1 MTITEI
7 FLKFHPSFR
16 ADPVKVVLNPGEP
29 SWVSNFTASGGSK
42 GDNTNLLP
50 LLSSLGHL
58 VPHVQGATR
67 VTVASS
73 LSSSSV
79 DTDNSGSN
87 YSVDSVT
94 VRVADDGTVLDHP
107 EDRGDSSSRVRGFSP
122 PSAGDQLTNISSVAS
137 RGHTGRS
144 DVVVEV
150 DW

>member
-7 FLKFHPSFR
+7 FLKFHSSFR
-16 ADPVKVVLNPGEP
+16 ADPVKGVLNPGEP
-29 SWVSNFTASGGSK
+29 SWVSNFTASGGSE

-58 VPHVQGATR
+58 VLHVKGATG
-67 VTVASS
+67 VAVASS

-87 YSVDSVT
+87 NSVDSVT

-107 EDRGDSSSRVRGFSP
+107 EDRGDTSS
-122 PSAGDQLTNISSVAS
+122 
-137 RGHTGRS
+137 
-144 DVVVEV
+144 
-150 DW
+150 